1 MKDFT
6 SISCLPTFYREVFF
20 GINEYKRKI
29 EISQLSNAN
38 LLNNHCGKIIFFEYR
53 DKSIC
58 FKH

>member
-38 LLNNHCGKIIFFEYR
+38 FTKQPLWKNYIF
-53 DKSIC
+53 
-58 FKH
+58 